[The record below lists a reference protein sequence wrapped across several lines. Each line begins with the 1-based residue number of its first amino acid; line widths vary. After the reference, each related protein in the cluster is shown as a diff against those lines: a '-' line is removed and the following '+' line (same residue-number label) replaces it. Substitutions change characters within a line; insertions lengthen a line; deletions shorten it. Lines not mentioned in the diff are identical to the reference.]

1 MPEQALT
8 CLVRR
13 LEAATSRLE
22 HMAQSLPDQSSQ
34 INGTPSA
41 PRTIPA
47 ADGTD
52 QLGGTTSTPMHALEP
67 LPQAIEDFDNLING
81 DVKTYVNMSEELGG
95 LVSEQVRTASAVNHR
110 ITDYAVIVVRRAS
123 SLRR

>member
-22 HMAQSLPDQSSQ
+22 DMAQSLPDQSSQ
-34 INGTPSA
+34 LNGTHNTPRSA
-41 PRTIPA
+41 PT

-52 QLGGTTSTPMHALEP
+52 EPGGTNPTPQYALES
-67 LPQAIEDFDNLING
+67 LPQVIEDFDKLMNG

-95 LVSEQVRTASAVNHR
+95 LVSEQVCTP
-110 ITDYAVIVVRRAS
+110 
-123 SLRR
+123 